1 MNTSNLL
8 TVQENSTSSRRRG
21 LRRLLRDR
29 RGANFAEYL
38 VLIAVVA
45 LAGGAIFAKFVSGM
59 STNSGKAADAV
70 GKLIK

>member
-1 MNTSNLL
+1 MNTSNQI
-8 TVQENSTSSRRRG
+8 TVRESSVPSRRRG

-45 LAGGAIFAKFVSGM
+45 LAGGAIFAKFVTGM
-59 STNSGKAADAV
+59 SNNSGKAADSV